1 MFSGLVETVGTVS
14 DLHATAAGL
23 EVTIA
28 APLGELAPGDSI
40 AVNGVCLTVRDH
52 TADSFT
58 AAASDM
64 TLSRTTI
71 ADWEVGRRVNL
82 ERALRADS
90 RLGGH
95 IVQGHVDGSGTVID
109 VMDGPDV
116 SLVSVR
122 VLPAVAELLVPLGSI
137 AIDGVSLTVNAL
149 PAPDVAQVALIE
161 YTRSHT
167 TLGDL
172 QPGQLVHV
180 EADVIAKY
188 VRHLLEPY
196 IRRRD
201 SVGG

>member
-1 MFSGLVETVGTVS
+1 MFSGLVETVGSVS
-14 DLHATAAGL
+14 ELHATAAGL

-28 APLGELAPGDSI
+28 ALFDELAPGDSI
-40 AVNGVCLTVRDH
+40 AVNGVCLTVRDR

-58 AAASDM
+58 AVAGDM

-71 ADWEVGRRVNL
+71 ADWEVGRQVNL
-82 ERALRADS
+82 ERALRAGS

-95 IVQGHVDGSGTVID
+95 IVQGHVDGSATVID
-109 VMDGPDV
+109 VMVRPDI

-122 VLPAVAELLVPLGSI
+122 VPPAVAELLVPLASI
-137 AIDGVSLTVNAL
+137 ALDGVSLTVNAL
-149 PAPDVAQVALIE
+149 PAPGVAQVALIE
-161 YTRSHT
+161 YTRSYT

-180 EADVIAKY
+180 EADVIGKY

-196 IRRRD
+196 IRR
-201 SVGG
+201 G

>member
-1 MFSGLVETVGTVS
+1 LFSGLVETVGTVRE
-14 DLHATAAGL
+14 LRATAAGL
-23 EVTIA
+23 EITVAVSFDT
-28 APLGELAPGDSI
+28 LAPGDSI
-40 AVNGVCLTVRDH
+40 AVNGVCLTVRQH
-52 TADSFT
+52 AADSFT
-58 AAASDM
+58 AAAGDM
-64 TLSRTTI
+64 TLSRTII
-71 ADWEVGRRVNL
+71 ADWEVGTRVNV

-109 VMDGPDV
+109 VQARPDI

-122 VLPAVAELLVPLGSI
+122 VPPAVAELLVPLGSI
-137 AIDGVSLTVNAL
+137 ALDGVSLTVNEL
-149 PAPDVAQVALIE
+149 PAPDVAQVALVE

-180 EADVIAKY
+180 EADVIGKY

-196 IRRRD
+196 IRRL
-201 SVGG
+201 